1 MGGGQWA
8 FKSPGE
14 SLPLE
19 GEELPEMGG
28 SETKVATITLSIHL
42 YDQKQQSTV
51 RTQIP
56 SDWRTRFVFPSLVP
70 TSCVQAA
77 LGTRAWLPEWEMSSY
92 YCTKS

>member
-8 FKSPGE
+8 FKSPGA
-14 SLPLE
+14 SLQLE
-19 GEELPEMGG
+19 GEELSGMGG
-28 SETKVATITLSIHL
+28 SATKVATITLSIHL

-56 SDWRTRFVFPSLVP
+56 SDWRTRIAFPSLVP

-77 LGTRAWLPEWEMSSY
+77 LGTCA
-92 YCTKS
+92 

>member
-1 MGGGQWA
+1 
-8 FKSPGE
+8 
-14 SLPLE
+14 
-19 GEELPEMGG
+19 MGG

-56 SDWRTRFVFPSLVP
+56 SDWKKRFVFPSLVP

-77 LGTRAWLPEWEMSSY
+77 LGTRA
-92 YCTKS
+92 